1 MSVIQLEI
9 KGIDKL
15 QKIANKFPAVA
26 QKHIDKTIV
35 QAIGTIDIANK
46 PLTPVRTGRL
56 LHSFIPVFR
65 PFEGVYGT
73 KVPYASSVH
82 DLYSAGTRYKFPSL
96 NKTAIA
102 GFLTIAVK
110 NSEKFINQLFA
121 KALKDITEDAV
132 K

>member
-56 LHSFIPVFR
+56 LHSFI
-65 PFEGVYGT
+65 
-73 KVPYASSVH
+73 
-82 DLYSAGTRYKFPSL
+82 
-96 NKTAIA
+96 
-102 GFLTIAVK
+102 
-110 NSEKFINQLFA
+110 
-121 KALKDITEDAV
+121 
-132 K
+132 